1 MGTKLEKSL
10 GRIPDLKKPL
20 LMTHVVVGYPSL
32 EESIELVEVMA
43 DSGAA
48 FVELQI
54 PFSDPIADGP
64 TIMGACEEAIKRGT
78 TPSDCLNAIETLAG
92 KVDIPLLLMSYYNMV
107 LNFPNFVSSARS
119 AGCEGLIVPDI
130 SPGESKDSFFEEC
143 KNHKLPVI
151 PLVSPVTS
159 EERMKKIS
167 SHSELAPFV
176 YCVSTTGT
184 TGARNK
190 LPEEL
195 PEYLEKVKNNFN
207 LPRALGFGISEP
219 KHIEQ
224 LKNHAEIAI
233 VGSAVIDLIEKS
245 KNPKKELASFI
256 KSLLA

>member
-10 GRIPDLKKPL
+10 SKLSSSKRPL

-32 EESIELVEVMA
+32 EESIELVQVMA
-43 DSGAA
+43 DAGAA

-78 TPSDCLNAIETLAG
+78 TPADCMKAIETLSS
-92 KVDIPLLLMSYYNMV
+92 KVEIPLLFMSYYNMV
-107 LNFPNFVSSARS
+107 LNFPNFVDSAKS

-143 KNHKLPVI
+143 KHHKLPVV

-159 EERMKKIS
+159 EERMGKIA
-167 SHSELAPFV
+167 SHSKLAPFV

-184 TGARNK
+184 TGARDK
-190 LPEEL
+190 LPAEL
-195 PEYLEKVKNNFN
+195 PQYLEKVKSNFN

-219 KHIEQ
+219 KHIDSLE
-224 LKNHAEIAI
+224 NHAEIAI
-233 VGSAVIDLIEKS
+233 VGSAVIDLIAKS
-245 KNPKKELASFI
+245 KNPKKDLEAFI
-256 KSLLA
+256 LSLVG